1 MAGAPICQHRRHRG
15 TIGAQTLRTTRP
27 ASLVSQKVIY
37 EQPLNERIRA
47 FLRLEFLFQQ
57 VRHHL
62 GGTSP
67 WDSRAALDSLL
78 DIMSIFGRSDL
89 KTEVMKELE
98 RHTANLARLEQNPDV
113 DRVQLGDLLDELDL
127 LIDQLHAYNGPVG
140 AHLKNNEFLSAIQQR
155 SAIPGGTCDFDL
167 PAFHFWVERP
177 AEERL
182 RDLAAWLDNF
192 DVVGRAIKLI
202 LRLTRGSNLF
212 HQHTAEAGFFQRALD
227 PNVPCQM
234 VRVALP
240 AGSPYYAEISG
251 GRHRF
256 SVRFMT
262 QPSTNERAVQAAGDV
277 RFELACCII

>member
-1 MAGAPICQHRRHRG
+1 M
-15 TIGAQTLRTTRP
+15 
-27 ASLVSQKVIY
+27 SQKVIY

-62 GGTSP
+62 GGSSP
-67 WDSRAALDSLL
+67 WDSRAALASVL
-78 DIMSIFGRSDL
+78 DIMNIFGRSDL

-98 RHTANLARLEQNPDV
+98 RHTANLARLEQSPDV
-113 DRVQLGDLLDELDL
+113 DRAQLNDLLDELDQ
-127 LIDQLHAYNGPVG
+127 LIDQLHAYNGPIG
-140 AHLKNNEFLSAIQQR
+140 AHLKGNEFLSAIQQR

-167 PAFHFWVERP
+167 PTFHYWVERP

-182 RDLAAWLDNF
+182 RDLAGWLECF
-192 DVVGRAIKLI
+192 DAIGRAIRLI
-202 LRLTRGSNLF
+202 LRLTRGSNVF
-212 HQHTAEAGFFQRALD
+212 HTQQAEAGFFQRTLD
-227 PNVPCQM
+227 PNVPCQL

-256 SVRFMT
+256 TVRFM
-262 QPSTNERAVQAAGDV
+262 QLPSTNERAVQASDTV
-277 RFELACCII
+277 DFELACCII

>member
-1 MAGAPICQHRRHRG
+1 MSR
-15 TIGAQTLRTTRP
+15 
-27 ASLVSQKVIY
+27 KVIY

-47 FLRLEFLFQQ
+47 FLRLEYLFQQ

-67 WDSRAALDSLL
+67 WDSRAALASLL
-78 DIMSIFGRSDL
+78 DIMNIFGRSDL

-113 DRVQLGDLLDELDL
+113 DRSQLTDLLDELDL

-140 AHLKNNEFLSAIQQR
+140 AHLKGNEFLSAIQQR

-182 RDLAAWLDNF
+182 RDLAAWLDCF
-192 DVVGRAIKLI
+192 DAIGRAIKLI
-202 LRLTRGSNLF
+202 LHLTRGSNLF
-212 HQHTAEAGFFQRALD
+212 HEYTAEAGFFQRTLD
-227 PNVPCQM
+227 ANVPCQM

-240 AGSPYYAEISG
+240 AGSTYYAEISG

-256 SVRFMT
+256 SVRFLV
-262 QPSTNERAVQAAGDV
+262 QSSTSERATQTTDNVK
-277 RFELACCII
+277 FELACCVI